1 MKKWKKEANRD
12 FSCLWIGRV
21 NIVTITFLNSVCVCT
36 CIWANVCT
44 CHIACVWRAEDHCGS
59 WFSPSSMWVLGQ
71 NSGYQTWWQVP
82 LSTEPSPPRAARTV
96 LFHFFFQCGYIN
108 ANLVIV
114 PGSYFMGL
122 VIVILAQTRVTWE
135 EVASVEFLPSDWLV
149 SSYFNKVG
157 GSSPL

>member
-1 MKKWKKEANRD
+1 MHMGECMYMSHCMCVEGRGP
-12 FSCLWIGRV
+12 LWELVLSLLHVG
-21 NIVTITFLNSVCVCT
+21 S
-36 CIWANVCT
+36 
-44 CHIACVWRAEDHCGS
+44 RAELRLSDLMTSTFIHRAI
-59 WFSPSSMWVLGQ
+59 SSKGRK
-71 NSGYQTWWQVP
+71 NSFV
-82 LSTEPSPPRAARTV
+82 S
-96 LFHFFFQCGYIN
+96 FFFFQCGYIN

-149 SSYFNKVG
+149 SSHSNEVG